1 MDDFKKDFFKDVK
14 HIQEE
19 MDLLFDHFYKMR
31 HSPVL
36 TSKRLWRPPTDVFE
50 TENQVIILLEIAG
63 MKQKDFS
70 ITLSGDILTV
80 KGEREEKT
88 EPSITSYRN
97 KEINF
102 GMFERN
108 IYLPENIDP
117 EQIAAAYKEGFLEIT
132 VKKRKGKKAK
142 IKEIEI
148 EEG

>member
-1 MDDFKKDFFKDVK
+1 MDDLKKDFLKDVR

-36 TSKRLWRPPTDVFE
+36 TSKRLWRPPTDVYE
-50 TENQVIILLEIAG
+50 TDKEVVVLLEIAG

-70 ITLSGDILTV
+70 ITLSDEILTV
-80 KGEREEKT
+80 KGERNERA
-88 EPSITSYRN
+88 EPSRIGYRN

-108 IYLPENIDP
+108 IYLPENLDP
-117 EQIAAAYKEGFLEIT
+117 DDINALYKEGFLEIT
-132 VKKRKGKKAK
+132 IKKKKGKKVKA
-142 IKEIEI
+142 KEIKI
-148 EEG
+148 E

>member
-1 MDDFKKDFFKDVK
+1 MDDLKKDFLKDVR

-36 TSKRLWRPPTDVFE
+36 TSRRLWRPPTDVFE
-50 TENQVIILLEIAG
+50 TENEVVVLLEIAG
-63 MKQKDFS
+63 MRQKDFS
-70 ITLSGDILTV
+70 ITLSDDVLTV
-80 KGEREEKT
+80 KGERNEKA
-88 EPSITSYRN
+88 EPSKTGYRN

-108 IYLPENIDP
+108 IYLPENLDP
-117 EQIAAAYKEGFLEIT
+117 EDINASYRGGFLEIII
-132 VKKRKGKKAK
+132 KKKKGKKSKA
-142 IKEIEI
+142 KEIKI